1 MVDGEMLRWW
11 RKKRLL
17 TLRSLSERSGVAYAT
32 IHAIETGK
40 QEPRPSTVLRLAR
53 ALDVEPDALMET
65 EPGMGQAAA

>member
-1 MVDGEMLRWW
+1 MVDGERVRWW

-40 QEPRPSTVLRLAR
+40 QDPRPSTIVRLAE
-53 ALDVEPDALMET
+53 ALEVDPDALMEE
-65 EPGMGQAAA
+65 EPGTGKAAA